1 MTDERMATEADVVT
15 KLSPQSVHDT
25 AAKLTAMI
33 SAKGMKLFAVI
44 DQAAEARQVGLT
56 LRETTLVM
64 FGSPKAG
71 TPVMAASPLSAL
83 DLPLKVLIW
92 ADEGQTKVSYYAP
105 AALARRHQLSAELAA
120 KLAGIGPLTDA
131 LIAA

>member
-1 MTDERMATEADVVT
+1 MTSDQIATEADVVT
-15 KLSPQSVHDT
+15 KLSSQSVHDT

-44 DQAAEARQVGLT
+44 DQAAEARQAGLT
-56 LRETTLVM
+56 LRETTLVI
-64 FGSPKAG
+64 FGSPQAG

-105 AALARRHQLSAELAA
+105 AALAASHRLTADVAVNLS
-120 KLAGIGPLTDA
+120 GINALTDA
-131 LIAA
+131 LVAS